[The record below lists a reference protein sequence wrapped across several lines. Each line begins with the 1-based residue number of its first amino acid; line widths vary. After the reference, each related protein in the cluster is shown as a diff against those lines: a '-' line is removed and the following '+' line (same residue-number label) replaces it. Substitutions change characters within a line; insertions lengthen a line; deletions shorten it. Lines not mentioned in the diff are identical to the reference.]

1 LGQKSNKAYKDTSLT
16 VVKYILNSNSSLI
29 LLIIHKTPLDG
40 ITMKQTKERQL
51 FRFFFLWTKKEDL
64 HFRLSCLYAGINYIL
79 KNKIKVGFIS
89 L

>member
-1 LGQKSNKAYKDTSLT
+1 MI
-16 VVKYILNSNSSLI
+16 YILNSNSSLI

-64 HFRLSCLYAGINYIL
+64 HDTSSAALHSAQMKLIFVTNVNHQFEIL
-79 KNKIKVGFIS
+79 AKYYF
-89 L
+89 